1 MEELNST
8 TSRRLTP
15 IESMQRLEK
24 ACYASD
30 VRLKIRLDQCAR
42 SRLILGGL
50 MSVPVGIYLIYNT
63 YAPNGVL
70 QNFKATNGAYGQ
82 QMQNFLGP
90 MKSYQQIYRPEIA
103 MKEKSLSLHAY
114 SKKIQALKKE
124 GSESITEGV
133 HYPTSWH

>member
-30 VRLKIRLDQCAR
+30 ARLKIRLDGHAR
-42 SRLILGGL
+42 AQLMLGV
-50 MSVPVGIYLIYNT
+50 MMAVPIATYLLYNT
-63 YAPNGVL
+63 YAPNGVY
-70 QNFKATNGAYGQ
+70 QNFKATNGAYMQ
-82 QMQNFLGP
+82 QMQNFIGP
-90 MKSYQQIYRPEIA
+90 FKSYQQIYRPEIA
-103 MKEKSLSLHAY
+103 QKEKFLSLHAY
-114 SKKIQALKKE
+114 SKKIEMLKKD
-124 GSESITEGV
+124 ESDVIVPGV